1 MMKRTFTLFIALILT
16 VLLCSCSQEPAPQE
30 PVVTGIRV
38 TDMAGETVILAE
50 IPQRILALSPSD
62 CEILWAI
69 GAGEQIIGRGSD
81 CDWPKEIL
89 ELPEVVSGANMNL
102 EQVIAM
108 DPDVVLMS
116 YVTQTQAQK
125 DALEAAGITV
135 IYSDAHDNNETM
147 AGVYNAMAMLGTV
160 AGREAEAEKLIADT
174 KALFAQ
180 LKENIPEGSHKTVYF
195 EVSPLEY
202 GLWTAGPGTFMHEI
216 SEFLGAKNIFSDLE
230 GWCEVSEEQVLA
242 RNPDYIVSVTMFYG
256 DGPSPE
262 EEICSRTGWEA
273 VTAVKN
279 GAVMNFGNNE
289 LTRPGPRLAE
299 GAKML
304 FDFFYGG

>member
-1 MMKRTFTLFIALILT
+1 MKRIFTLLFTLILT
-16 VLLCSCSQEPAPQE
+16 LLLCSCSDTPAAAEP
-30 PVVTGIRV
+30 TGIHV

-50 IPQRILALSPSD
+50 IPQRILALSASD

-69 GAGEQIIGRGSD
+69 GAGEQIIGRGND

-102 EQVIAM
+102 EQVIALQ
-108 DPDVVLMS
+108 PDVVLMS
-116 YVTQTQAQK
+116 RVTQTQAQK

-135 IYSDAHDNNETM
+135 IYSDAHDNNETLE
-147 AGVYNAMAMLGTV
+147 GVYRAMAMLGTV
-160 AGREAEAEKLIADT
+160 TGREAEAEKLIEDT
-174 KALFAQ
+174 KNLLAQ
-180 LKENIPEGSHKTVYF
+180 LTESAPQGSGKTVYF

-216 SEFLGAKNIFSDLE
+216 CRMLGVENIFSDLE

-262 EEICSRTGWEA
+262 EEICSRTGWDSI
-273 VTAVKN
+273 TAVRN

-299 GAKML
+299 GAQML

>member
-1 MMKRTFTLFIALILT
+1 MKRMLTLLFTLMLALALCGCNEET
-16 VLLCSCSQEPAPQE
+16 VPQE
-30 PVVTGIRV
+30 SADTGIHV
-38 TDMAGETVILAE
+38 TDMAGETVILKE
-50 IPQRILALSPSD
+50 IPRRILALSPSD
-62 CEILWAI
+62 CEILFAI
-69 GAGEQIIGRGSD
+69 GAGEQVIGRGSD
-81 CDWPKEIL
+81 CDWPQEIL
-89 ELPEVVSGANMNL
+89 ELPAVVSGANMNL

-116 YVTQTQAQK
+116 RITQTQAQK

-147 AGVYNAMAMLGTV
+147 EGVYSAMAMLGSV
-160 AGREAEAEKLIADT
+160 AGREAEARKLIEDT
-174 KALFAQ
+174 KNLFAQ
-180 LKENIPEGSHKTVYF
+180 LQENIPHGSGKTVYF

-216 SEFLGAKNIFSDLE
+216 ADSLGVENIFSDLE

-273 VTAVKN
+273 ITAVKN
-279 GAVMNFGNNE
+279 GAVMNFDNNE

-299 GAKML
+299 GAAML

>member
-1 MMKRTFTLFIALILT
+1 MKRTFMLLFTLILAA
-16 VLLCSCSQEPAPQE
+16 VLCSCSEEPAVQE
-30 PVVTGIRV
+30 TPGTGISV
-38 TDMAGETVILAE
+38 TDMAGHTVILE
-50 IPQRILALSPSD
+50 EVPQRILALSPSD

-81 CDWPKEIL
+81 CDWPKDIL

-116 YVTQTQAQK
+116 RITQTQAQK

-147 AGVYNAMAMLGTV
+147 AGVYSAMAMLGTV
-160 AGREAEAEKLIADT
+160 AGRDAEAEKLIDDT
-174 KALFAQ
+174 KNLFTR
-180 LKENIPEGSHKTVYF
+180 LKDTIPEGSKKTVYF

-216 SEFLGAKNIFSDLE
+216 SDLLGVENIFSDLE

-262 EEICSRTGWEA
+262 EEICSRTGWDSI
-273 VTAVKN
+273 TAVQK
-279 GAVMNFGNNE
+279 GTVMNFGNNE

-299 GAKML
+299 GAQML

>member
-1 MMKRTFTLFIALILT
+1 MKRMLTLLFTLMLALALCGCNEET
-16 VLLCSCSQEPAPQE
+16 VPQE
-30 PVVTGIRV
+30 SADTGIPV
-38 TDMAGETVILAE
+38 TDMAGETVILKE
-50 IPQRILALSPSD
+50 IPRRILALSPSD
-62 CEILWAI
+62 CEILFAI
-69 GAGEQIIGRGSD
+69 GAGEQVIGRGSD
-81 CDWPKEIL
+81 CDWPQEIL
-89 ELPEVVSGANMNL
+89 ELPAVVSGANMNL

-116 YVTQTQAQK
+116 RITQTQAQN

-147 AGVYNAMAMLGTV
+147 EGVYSAMAMLGSV
-160 AGREAEAEKLIADT
+160 AGREAEARKLIEDT
-174 KALFAQ
+174 KNLFARLQ
-180 LKENIPEGSHKTVYF
+180 ENIPQGSEKTVYF

-216 SEFLGAKNIFSDLE
+216 ADSLGVENIFSDLE

-273 VTAVKN
+273 ITAVKN
-279 GAVMNFGNNE
+279 GAVMNFDNNE

-299 GAKML
+299 GAAML

>member
-1 MMKRTFTLFIALILT
+1 MKRFVILLITLIFTL
-16 VLLCSCSQEPAPQE
+16 VLCGCSEETAPQK
-30 PVVTGIRV
+30 PTDTGIHV
-38 TDMAGETVILAE
+38 TDMAGETVVLPE

-69 GAGEQIIGRGSD
+69 GAGEQVIGRGSD
-81 CDWPKEIL
+81 CDWPQEIL
-89 ELPEVVSGANMNL
+89 ELPAVVSGANMNL

-108 DPDVVLMS
+108 NPDVVLMS
-116 YVTQTQAQK
+116 RISQTPAQK
-125 DALEAAGITV
+125 VALEAAGITV

-147 AGVYNAMAMLGTV
+147 EGVYSAMAMLGSVT
-160 AGREAEAEKLIADT
+160 GREAEAKKLIEDT
-174 KALFAQ
+174 KNLFAQ
-180 LKENIPEGSHKTVYF
+180 LQENIPQGSEKTVYF

-216 SEFLGAKNIFSDLE
+216 ADSLGVENIFSDLE

-262 EEICSRTGWEA
+262 EEICSRNGWDA

-279 GAVMNFGNNE
+279 RQVMNFGNNE

-299 GAKML
+299 GAQIL

>member
-1 MMKRTFTLFIALILT
+1 MKRFVILLITLIFVLALCGCNEET
-16 VLLCSCSQEPAPQE
+16 VPQE
-30 PVVTGIRV
+30 SADTGIHV
-38 TDMAGETVILAE
+38 TDMAGETVILQE
-50 IPQRILALSPSD
+50 IPRRILALSPSD
-62 CEILWAI
+62 CEILFAI
-69 GAGEQIIGRGSD
+69 GAGEQVIGRGSD
-81 CDWPKEIL
+81 CDWPQEIL
-89 ELPEVVSGANMNL
+89 ELPAVVSGANMNL

-116 YVTQTQAQK
+116 RITQTQAQK

-147 AGVYNAMAMLGTV
+147 EGVYSAMAMLGSV
-160 AGREAEAEKLIADT
+160 AGREAEARKLIEDT
-174 KALFAQ
+174 KNLFAQ
-180 LKENIPEGSHKTVYF
+180 LQENIPQGSGKTVYF

-216 SEFLGAKNIFSDLE
+216 ADSLGVENIFSDLE

-273 VTAVKN
+273 ITAVKN
-279 GAVMNFGNNE
+279 GAVMNFDNNE

-299 GAKML
+299 GAAML

>member
-1 MMKRTFTLFIALILT
+1 MKRIITFCLIAF
-16 VLLCSCSQEPAPQE
+16 LLCGCTSQAAPAEKE
-30 PVVTGIRV
+30 PVSGVTI
-38 TDMAGETVILAE
+38 TDMAGRTVTLPE
-50 IPQRILALSPSD
+50 IPRKILALNPSD
-62 CEILWAI
+62 CEILFAI
-69 GAGEQIIGRGSD
+69 GAGEQVIGRGSD

-89 ELPEVVSGANMNL
+89 ELPDVVSGANMNL

-108 DPDVVLMS
+108 NPDVVLMS
-116 YVTQTQAQK
+116 RVTQTQAQQE
-125 DALEAAGITV
+125 ALEQAGITV

-147 AGVYNAMAMLGTV
+147 EGVYAGISLLGSVTGHEKQ
-160 AGREAEAEKLIADT
+160 AAELIENT
-174 KALFAQ
+174 KKLFADLQ
-180 LKENIPEGSHKTVYF
+180 AAIPADSNKTVYF

-216 SEFLGAKNIFSDLE
+216 SDLLGVENIFSDLE
-230 GWCEVSEEQVLA
+230 GWCEVSEEQVLS
-242 RNPDYIVSVTMFYG
+242 RNPDYIVSVTMFFG

-262 EEICSRTGWEA
+262 EEICSRTGWDT

-299 GAKML
+299 GAQTL
-304 FDFFYGG
+304 FVFFHGG

>member
-1 MMKRTFTLFIALILT
+1 MKRMLTLLFTLMFAV
-16 VLLCSCSQEPAPQE
+16 VLCGCNEEPALQE
-30 PVVTGIRV
+30 SSDNGICV
-38 TDMAGETVILAE
+38 TDMAGHTVVLKE
-50 IPQRILALSPSD
+50 VPQRILALSPSD
-62 CEILWAI
+62 CEILFAI
-69 GAGEQIIGRGSD
+69 GAGEQVIGRGSD

-89 ELPEVVSGANMNL
+89 ELPEVVSGTNMNL
-102 EQVIAM
+102 EQVIALN
-108 DPDVVLMS
+108 PDVVLMS
-116 YVTQTQAQK
+116 RVTQTQAQK

-135 IYSDAHDNNETM
+135 IYSDAHDNNETLE
-147 AGVYNAMAMLGTV
+147 GVYNAMAMLGTI
-160 AGREAEAEKLIADT
+160 AGREAEAQTLIEDT
-174 KALFAQ
+174 KILFAQ
-180 LKENIPEGSHKTVYF
+180 LQENIPQSSNKTVYF

-216 SEFLGAKNIFSDLE
+216 SDLLGVENIFSDLE

-262 EEICSRTGWEA
+262 EEICSRTGWETI
-273 VTAVKN
+273 TAVKN
-279 GAVMNFGNNE
+279 GSVMNFGNNE

>member
-1 MMKRTFTLFIALILT
+1 MKQRRTLLIVLILT
-16 VLLCSCSQEPAPQE
+16 LLLCGCSEKAALPEPTD
-30 PVVTGIRV
+30 TGIHV
-38 TDMAGETVILAE
+38 TDMAGETVILKE

-62 CEILWAI
+62 CEILFAI
-69 GAGEQIIGRGSD
+69 GAGEQVIGRGSD

-89 ELPEVVSGANMNL
+89 ELPEIVSGTNMNL
-102 EQVIAM
+102 EQVIAL

-116 YVTQTQAQK
+116 RVTQTQAQK

-135 IYSDAHDNNETM
+135 IYSDAHDNNETLE
-147 AGVYNAMAMLGTV
+147 GVYKAMDMLGTI
-160 AGREAEAEKLIADT
+160 AGREAEAQTLIEDT
-174 KALFAQ
+174 KNLFAQ
-180 LKENIPEGSHKTVYF
+180 LQENIPQSSNKTVYF

-216 SEFLGAKNIFSDLE
+216 SDLLGVENIFSDLE

-262 EEICSRTGWEA
+262 EEICSRTGWETI
-273 VTAVKN
+273 TAVKN
-279 GAVMNFGNNE
+279 GSVMNFGNNE

-304 FDFFYGG
+304 YDFFYGG

>member
-1 MMKRTFTLFIALILT
+1 MKRTFTLLTALILALLLWGCSEKTAPQESVATGIPVTDMTGET
-16 VLLCSCSQEPAPQE
+16 VLLPQ
-30 PVVTGIRV
+30 
-38 TDMAGETVILAE
+38 

-62 CEILWAI
+62 CEILFAI
-69 GAGEQIIGRGSD
+69 GAGDQVIGRGSD
-81 CDWPKEIL
+81 CDWPREIL
-89 ELPEVVSGANMNL
+89 ELPEVVSGTNMNL
-102 EQVIAM
+102 EQVIAL

-116 YVTQTQAQK
+116 RITQTQAQK
-125 DALEAAGITV
+125 EALEAAGITV
-135 IYSDAHDNNETM
+135 IYSDAHDNNETIE
-147 AGVYNAMAMLGTV
+147 GVYNAMKMLGTV
-160 AGREAEAEKLIADT
+160 AGKEAEAEKLIAET
-174 KALFAQ
+174 KARFAR
-180 LKENIPEGSHKTVYF
+180 LKDTIPGGSKKTVYF

-216 SEFLGAKNIFSDLE
+216 SDLLGVENIFSDLE

-262 EEICSRTGWEA
+262 EEICSRTGWET

-279 GAVMNFGNNE
+279 GTVMNFDNNE

-299 GAKML
+299 GTEML
-304 FDFFYGG
+304 FDFFYGD

>member
-1 MMKRTFTLFIALILT
+1 MKRTFMLLIALTLT
-16 VLLCSCSQEPAPQE
+16 LLLLGCSQEPAPQE
-30 PVVTGIRV
+30 PIDSSIPV
-38 TDMAGETVILAE
+38 TDMAGETVLLKQ
-50 IPQRILALSPSD
+50 IPHRILALSPSD
-62 CEILWAI
+62 CEILYAI

-89 ELPEVVSGANMNL
+89 ELPEVVSGTNMNL

-108 DPDVVLMS
+108 NPDVVLMS
-116 YVTQTQAQK
+116 RVTQTQAQK
-125 DALEAAGITV
+125 EALEAAGITV
-135 IYSDAHDNNETM
+135 IYSDAHDNNETLE
-147 AGVYNAMAMLGTV
+147 GVYRAMAMLGTV
-160 AGREAEAEKLIADT
+160 TGREAEAEALIADT
-174 KALFAQ
+174 RDLFAK
-180 LKENIPEGSHKTVYF
+180 LKASIPEGSKKTVYF

-216 SEFLGAKNIFSDLE
+216 CQMLGVENIFSDLE

-262 EEICSRTGWEA
+262 EEICSRTGWDSIS
-273 VTAVKN
+273 AVKN

-299 GAKML
+299 GAQML

>member
-1 MMKRTFTLFIALILT
+1 MKRFVILLITLIFTL
-16 VLLCSCSQEPAPQE
+16 VLCGCSEETAPQK
-30 PVVTGIRV
+30 PTDTGIHV
-38 TDMAGETVILAE
+38 TDMAGETVILKE
-50 IPQRILALSPSD
+50 IPRRILALSPSD

-69 GAGEQIIGRGSD
+69 GAGEQVIGRGSD
-81 CDWPKEIL
+81 CDWPQEIL
-89 ELPEVVSGANMNL
+89 ELPAVVSGANMNL

-116 YVTQTQAQK
+116 RITQTQAQE

-147 AGVYNAMAMLGTV
+147 EGVYSAMAMLGSVT
-160 AGREAEAEKLIADT
+160 GREAEAQKLIEDT
-174 KALFAQ
+174 KNLFAQ
-180 LKENIPEGSHKTVYF
+180 LQENIPQGSEKTVYF

-216 SEFLGAKNIFSDLE
+216 ADSLGVENIFSDLE

-262 EEICSRTGWEA
+262 EEICSRNGWEA
-273 VTAVKN
+273 ITAVKN

-299 GAKML
+299 GAQIL

>member
-1 MMKRTFTLFIALILT
+1 MKRIFTLCLVLILAM
-16 VLLCSCSQEPAPQE
+16 LLWGCSEEPAPQE
-30 PVVTGIRV
+30 PSGTGISV
-38 TDMAGETVILAE
+38 TDMAGHTVILE
-50 IPQRILALSPSD
+50 EVPQRILALSPSD

-89 ELPEVVSGANMNL
+89 ELPAVVSGANMNL

-116 YVTQTQAQK
+116 RITQTQAQK

-135 IYSDAHDNNETM
+135 IYSDAHDNNETL
-147 AGVYNAMAMLGTV
+147 AGVYSAMAMLGTV
-160 AGREAEAEKLIADT
+160 AGRDAEAEKLIDDT
-174 KALFAQ
+174 KNLFTR
-180 LKENIPEGSHKTVYF
+180 LKDTIPEGSKKTVYF

-216 SEFLGAKNIFSDLE
+216 SDLLGVENIFSDLE

-262 EEICSRTGWEA
+262 EEICSRTGWDSI
-273 VTAVKN
+273 TAVQK

-299 GAKML
+299 GAQML